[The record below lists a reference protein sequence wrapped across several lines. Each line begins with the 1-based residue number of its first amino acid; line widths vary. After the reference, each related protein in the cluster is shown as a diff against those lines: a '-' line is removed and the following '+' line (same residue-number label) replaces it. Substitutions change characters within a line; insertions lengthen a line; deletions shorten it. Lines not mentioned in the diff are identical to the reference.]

1 MRTRRPFLG
10 LALVVLGATLF
21 IQNAGASRVALRA
34 GVDPLTLTTI
44 RVTRTFVVLLAV
56 AAVVRRDALRPQGG
70 HLGALIVVHGLVGVA
85 ALQWTYFVAIDRLPV
100 AMALLLE
107 PIGVSA
113 LGWAWFAESVDTVAV
128 VGGVAVVVGMT
139 VAQSAQR
146 APALAESPHLG

>member
-1 MRTRRPFLG
+1 M
-10 LALVVLGATLF
+10 
-21 IQNAGASRVALRA
+21 
-34 GVDPLTLTTI
+34 DPLTLTTI

-56 AAVVRRDALRPQGG
+56 AAVVRRDALRPPGG

-113 LGWAWFAESVDTVAV
+113 LGWAWFAESVDTV
-128 VGGVAVVVGMT
+128 GGVAVVVGMT